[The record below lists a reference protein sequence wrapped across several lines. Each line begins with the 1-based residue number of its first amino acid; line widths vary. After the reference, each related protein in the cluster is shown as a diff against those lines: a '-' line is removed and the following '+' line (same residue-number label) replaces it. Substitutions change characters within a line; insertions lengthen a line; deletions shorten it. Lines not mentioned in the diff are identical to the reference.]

1 MQRSKKR
8 VRSFVWR
15 IFRWLLKCIGYEF
28 ETGTLTLLIDG
39 NKSVTIDTGFT
50 PKDVW
55 ISTGEPVGAT
65 VCQGD
70 IDCFDVRIIPNGF
83 VIFIRM
89 SSTFRE
95 LQWVALR

>member
-1 MQRSKKR
+1 MQRIKKCM
-8 VRSFVWR
+8 RSGVWR
-15 IFRWLLKCIGYEF
+15 VIKFFLWIFGIQF

-39 NKSVTIDTGFT
+39 QKSVKICTGFT

-55 ISTGEPVGAT
+55 ITVGEPVGAP
-65 VCQGD
+65 VCHGD
-70 IDCFDVRIIPNGF
+70 IDCFDVRIIPDGF

-89 SSTFRE
+89 SSTYRE